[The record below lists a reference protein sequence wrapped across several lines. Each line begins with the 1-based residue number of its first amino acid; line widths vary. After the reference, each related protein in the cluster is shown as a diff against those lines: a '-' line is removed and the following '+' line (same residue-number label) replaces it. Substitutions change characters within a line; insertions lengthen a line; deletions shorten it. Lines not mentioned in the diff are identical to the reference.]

1 MDVTEL
7 SSWVQLGLVVLVTA
21 VRYLFERLV
30 VRLFKAMKIE
40 STSIQIFAKSI
51 VMVVFN
57 IVVLFLLGLLTVEL
71 FTFLNVTKGL
81 IFVVVGLVG
90 AFLVAL
96 LSYFAIKAGYGE
108 GYGVVLAKSPI
119 EQVLTWLTFLVL
131 VSLAEDL
138 FFLGFVQNLLQ
149 ERMGW
154 GAIVVYVGLFTL
166 YHYANVLSGV
176 EKKEEFLGTLPV
188 RLLAATLLGVSFY
201 STGSLIYGIIIHN
214 MVDTF
219 SYVAL
224 MLGTRQ
230 AELEKRSA

>member
-1 MDVTEL
+1 MDVAEL
-7 SSWVQLGLVVLVTA
+7 SGWMQLGLVVLVTA
-21 VRYLFERLV
+21 IRYLFERLV
-30 VRLFKAMKIE
+30 ARLFKAVKME
-40 STSIQIFAKSI
+40 SASTKIFAKSI

-57 IVVLFLLGLLTVEL
+57 IIVLFLFGLLMIEL
-71 FTFLNVTKGL
+71 FAFVNVTKGL
-81 IFVVVGLVG
+81 IFVAVGLVG

-108 GYGVVLAKSPI
+108 GYGALLAKSPI
-119 EQVLTWLTFLVL
+119 EQVLTWITVLVL
-131 VSLAEDL
+131 VGFAEDL
-138 FFLGFVQNLLQ
+138 FFLGFMQNLLLD
-149 ERMGW
+149 RMGW
-154 GAIVVYVGLFTL
+154 GAIVVYVVVFAL

-188 RLLAATLLGVSFY
+188 RLLVATLLGVSFY

-230 AELEKRSA
+230 VEQEKRSA